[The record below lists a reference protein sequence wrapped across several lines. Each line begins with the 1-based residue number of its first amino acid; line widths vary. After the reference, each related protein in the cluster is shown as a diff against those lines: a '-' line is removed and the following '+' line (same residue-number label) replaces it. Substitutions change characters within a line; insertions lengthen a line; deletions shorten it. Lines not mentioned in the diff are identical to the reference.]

1 MIYLIPDA
9 QRLSQIFS
17 NALAPTFFLGAVA
30 AFVSLMSSRLSA
42 VIERVRTL
50 NAITDEDQARVHLK
64 VDLERLRRR
73 ARLLNS
79 GILAA
84 LRGGVCATVLLAIMF
99 ITGFVGLKHAY
110 GAGFLFIIA
119 TGFLGFALV
128 RFAQEARISLAEHDE
143 YK

>member
-64 VDLERLRRR
+64 VDLVRLRRR

-84 LRGGVCATVLLAIMF
+84 LRGGVCATLLLAIMF
-99 ITGFVGLKHAY
+99 VTGFVGLKHAY
-110 GAGFLFIIA
+110 GAGLLFIIA

>member
-1 MIYLIPDA
+1 MINLIPDP

-17 NALAPTFFLGAVA
+17 NALAPTFFLGAFA

-84 LRGGVCATVLLAIMF
+84 LRGGVCATLLLAIMF
-99 ITGFVGLKHAY
+99 VTGFVGLKHAY
-110 GAGFLFIIA
+110 GAGLLFIIA